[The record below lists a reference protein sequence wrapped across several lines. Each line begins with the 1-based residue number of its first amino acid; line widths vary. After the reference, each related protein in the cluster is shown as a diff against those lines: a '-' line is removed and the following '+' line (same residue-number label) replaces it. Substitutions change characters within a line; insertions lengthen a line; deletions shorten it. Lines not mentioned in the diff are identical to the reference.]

1 LCAYHSSE
9 GTNRHLLIDMK
20 IKDILKEQEIT
31 ELFDPKYSFDIEWD
45 ESASYGLEQN
55 ARAYDRQGREI
66 NISFVPFSSL
76 LVDVEFTRGGT
87 YEITGRGDAERVFA
101 TVLRTIGM
109 YINKFKPKYL
119 IFSGSEESRNSLYRA
134 MVARYAPRFGYELTT
149 VENATKEWESLPGYG
164 KHSFALER
172 IN

>member
-1 LCAYHSSE
+1 MCAYHGSE

-45 ESASYGLEQN
+45 ESASYGLEQH

-76 LVDVEFTRGGT
+76 LVDVEFARGGT
-87 YEITGRGDAERVFA
+87 YEITGMGDAERVFT
-101 TVLRTIGM
+101 TVLKAIRM
-109 YINKFKPKYL
+109 YVTKCGPKYL
-119 IFSGSEESRNSLYRA
+119 IFSGSEESRNSLYLA
-134 MVARYAPRFGYELTT
+134 LIQKYARIFGYKPTT